1 MEQHTILVFLL
12 PCYSTSD
19 AAVVLLYDFSYNI
32 KSIMGD
38 FFWNETSDFLG
49 NKKELY
55 HFQNSYKI
63 S

>member
-1 MEQHTILVFLL
+1 MASSNMEQHTILVFLL

-38 FFWNETSDFLG
+38 FFGMDLADLIINYEG
-49 NKKELY
+49 EGG
-55 HFQNSYKI
+55 
-63 S
+63 